1 MRGCCVKNQ
10 KGKSSGK
17 ANTIITPISTCSGS
31 PTLTKSINE
40 YCPAG
45 ITRALGGV
53 ENGDAK
59 HIEAATVT
67 ANRNGSG
74 LTPIPMAHCRAMG
87 AISTAVTVLLMN
99 IVISDVAQYIA
110 ARAI

>member
-1 MRGCCVKNQ
+1 MM
-10 KGKSSGK
+10 
-17 ANTIITPISTCSGS
+17 IWSGS
-31 PTLTKSINE
+31 PTLMKSMKV

-59 HIEAATVT
+59 HKDAATVT

-74 LTPIPMAHCRAMG
+74 LTPIPMAH
-87 AISTAVTVLLMN
+87 
-99 IVISDVAQYIA
+99 
-110 ARAI
+110 